1 MDLRGGGGGYR
12 GSIERTITAVEC
24 SWVIGAEKCLD

>member
-1 MDLRGGGGGYR
+1 MNLRGGYR